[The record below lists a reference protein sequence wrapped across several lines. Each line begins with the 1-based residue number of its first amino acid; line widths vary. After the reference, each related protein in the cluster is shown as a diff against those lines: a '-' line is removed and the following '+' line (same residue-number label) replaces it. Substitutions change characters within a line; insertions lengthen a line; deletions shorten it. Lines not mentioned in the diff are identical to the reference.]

1 MHLFDSNPSTLSNF
15 PKFPTLTHLSFL
27 SYTDLYCSIIFHYIH
42 YIPIYPILSAHFISI
57 YLYIYISLGYTG
69 EDGFELSVD
78 FKNAVPLMQ
87 TLLAETG
94 VNPCGLGARDS
105 LRLEAGLCLYGND
118 LDEDTNPVEGVLTW
132 VRLYVLSLVMFSCL
146 VFSSFSDARDMILPP
161 LFLSTTPPL
170 HHTNNTN
177 ILCTN
182 ILIFSFL
189 ILYRP
194 SAAPRAADAK
204 NRDS

>member
-1 MHLFDSNPSTLSNF
+1 MTQIHLPSPISQVSNPNPPL
-15 PKFPTLTHLSFL
+15 L
-27 SYTDLYCSIIFHYIH
+27 
-42 YIPIYPILSAHFISI
+42 PILYRSILLHHIPLYPLYPNISHPLGPLYIYISI